1 MQMELHASLRFAM
14 PDRPRP
20 RHPLIRRR
28 SVLALFSITAVA
40 WSCGLHAEQ
49 LDRTRRVGML
59 LPYIEAEGQAQARVA
74 AFQTSLHD
82 RGWRDHE
89 GVEYEI
95 RYAGGRVDRLPD
107 LAADLVR
114 KNVDVIL
121 TAGTEATDAALKA
134 TTTIPII
141 MAAVGDPEAAGF

>member
-59 LPYIEAEGQAQARVA
+59 LPYIEAEGQSQARVA

-89 GVEYEI
+89 GVEYET
-95 RYAGGRVDRLPD
+95 DMQ
-107 LAADLVR
+107 ADVLIDCR
-114 KNVDVIL
+114 
-121 TAGTEATDAALKA
+121 TSP
-134 TTTIPII
+134 PI
-141 MAAVGDPEAAGF
+141 